1 MALTAAEQEFVD
13 WVKRIIPRHYFTLSR
28 VEELSGAFAKMF
40 GSAQSNDIELFSQAL
55 IGNATNLPP
64 DFLQLHALGRGTHR
78 QENETDTDLR
88 SRLRT
93 VPEVVTKGAL
103 IDAVNDLLAANAL
116 PETAAIVELRYD
128 RAFFTTNLGGSGT
141 GGEFT
146 TSGGFFFFEPDSPAA
161 YILKAG
167 EFLTISGAASAANDG
182 TFEILGFVDDKLQ
195 MDNPSGVIG
204 VDASVSWTTTRSNPF
219 GVDISGRKDAY
230 LNRGFRMTH
239 SGLPPII
246 IVILPYGSTAEI
258 ANSVLELL
266 RTKKGA
272 GVGVIVERRLNP

>member
-146 TSGGFFFFEPDSPAA
+146 TSGGFFFFEPDSPAT

-230 LNRGFRMTH
+230 FNRGFRMTH